1 MFLNRVILIG
11 RIVTDIGDALKY
23 TPSGIPVL
31 QFRLA
36 VDRPQSAEARQGGQ
50 PKQTDFITIVA
61 WRQSAEFAANYLGK
75 GRLVAVEGQLH
86 IREFEHEGQKRR
98 EAEVVADNLK
108 SLERPKEG
116 EGDPGGQDGGGGYS
130 RAQSGGD
137 NQGGRGGGYNQGG
150 GNGRGGRAEY
160 ADGGDDAFDPPPA
173 PVPARAQAA
182 PPRAQAAPARPAA
195 SAPARPAA
203 RNQPPPDEDMDDPF
217 ADN

>member
-36 VDRPQSAEARQGGQ
+36 VDRPMSADARTSGQ

-98 EAEVVADNLK
+98 EAEVVVDNLK
-108 SLERPKEG
+108 SLERPKDGEG
-116 EGDPGGQDGGGGYS
+116 EGGQEGGGGYS
-130 RAQSGGD
+130 RAQGGG
-137 NQGGRGGGYNQGG
+137 NSQGGRGGGYSQGG
-150 GNGRGGRAEY
+150 GNGRAEY
-160 ADGGDDAFDPPPA
+160 ADGGDDAFDPPA
-173 PVPARAQAA
+173 APARAQAA
-182 PPRAQAAPARPAA
+182 PPRAQAAPTRPAG
-195 SAPARPAA
+195 APARPAA
-203 RNQPPPDEDMDDPF
+203 GGGRSSQPPAEDDMDDPF

>member
-1 MFLNRVILIG
+1 MFLNWVILIG
-11 RIVTDIGDALKY
+11 RIVTDIGEALKY

-36 VDRPQSAEARQGGQ
+36 VDRPQSSEARQSGQ

-108 SLERPKEG
+108 SLERPREG
-116 EGDPGGQDGGGGYS
+116 EGDGGGQESSGGYS
-130 RAQSGGD
+130 RAQGGGGYS
-137 NQGGRGGGYNQGG
+137 QGGRGGREEYAGGDGGYG
-150 GNGRGGRAEY
+150 GNGSAAAAPAPARAAAAPPNCPPAGGAARPAS
-160 ADGGDDAFDPPPA
+160 GGNKNYPPPA
-173 PVPARAQAA
+173 E
-182 PPRAQAAPARPAA
+182 
-195 SAPARPAA
+195 
-203 RNQPPPDEDMDDPF
+203 DDMDDPF